1 MEVYMKLWSGR
12 FLKEPEKLTDDFNS
26 SIHVDSRLYRQDIK
40 GSIAH
45 VKMLSKCGIINE
57 KEAELICNGLNDIL
71 ADIEN
76 GRIMFETEAED
87 IHMNIEKLLIE
98 RLGDVGKKLH
108 TARSRNDQI
117 ALDTRMYV
125 KTKIKSIT
133 NMLINLEE
141 VLLSIADRNTDTIL
155 PGYTHLQ
162 RAQPVTFAHH
172 IMAYFE
178 MFKRDIDRL
187 LDCYKRTDTMPLG
200 SGALAGTTYPID
212 RQMVAKEL
220 GFSSITANSIDAVS
234 DRDFVLE
241 LCFILSV
248 VMMHLSRF
256 CEELVIWSS
265 FEFKFIEMDDAFSTG
280 SSIMPQKKNSD
291 VAELVRGKT
300 GRVYG
305 NLMALLTIMKSLPLA
320 YNKDMQEDKEALFD
334 SIDTLNACLPVFT
347 EMISTIKIN
356 KTEMYEAA
364 KEGFTNATDL
374 ADYLVKKGVPFRSAH
389 EITGKIVLYCIDNS
403 KSLNELKI
411 DEYKTFSGL
420 IENDIYDKITV
431 ENCVLNRKLPGG
443 PSKSTVLGAI
453 KEGRKFL
460 SKLNTFILQD

>member
-1 MEVYMKLWSGR
+1 MKLWSGR

-212 RQMVAKEL
+212 RQMVAEEL